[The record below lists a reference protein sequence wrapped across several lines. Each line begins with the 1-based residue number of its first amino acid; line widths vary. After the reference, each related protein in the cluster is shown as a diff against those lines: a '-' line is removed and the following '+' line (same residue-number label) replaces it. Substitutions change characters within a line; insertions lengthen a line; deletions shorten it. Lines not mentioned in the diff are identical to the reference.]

1 MDTSLP
7 REVSQVSIIR
17 SLGNIMIDVI
27 EKEFGKIQTDEVIVT
42 TERELHIKARHPKDY
57 GFP

>member
-1 MDTSLP
+1 M
-7 REVSQVSIIR
+7 SIIR
-17 SLGNIMIDVI
+17 SLGNIKIDVI